1 MLLFISIFLIIWEL
15 NQLLILDLEKNAFIR
30 DSMNMSTLS
39 KMGLN
44 SGNELQLATKTL
56 LVTAN
61 VGSIFENVS

>member
-1 MLLFISIFLIIWEL
+1 
-15 NQLLILDLEKNAFIR
+15 
-30 DSMNMSTLS
+30 MNMSTLS

>member
-1 MLLFISIFLIIWEL
+1 MLFFISIFLIIWEL

>member
-1 MLLFISIFLIIWEL
+1 MLLFISIFIIIWEL